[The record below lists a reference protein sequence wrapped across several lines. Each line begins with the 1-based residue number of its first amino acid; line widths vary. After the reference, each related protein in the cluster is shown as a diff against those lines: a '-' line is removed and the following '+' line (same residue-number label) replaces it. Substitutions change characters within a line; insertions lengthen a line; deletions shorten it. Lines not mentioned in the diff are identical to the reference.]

1 MNKIRKILAA
11 VMVCFASLSRCL
23 AADPVLVN
31 VDIGNP
37 PFMYVKEGKAAGI
50 YPAIIAAAFARM
62 GVPVTI
68 EAKPWKR
75 AIAEV
80 EEGKAGIGDF
90 YKNEER
96 IKKYDF
102 SEPIL
107 SENFAVF
114 FNKKN
119 PVNFRTLADFDGK
132 KVGVIRGWSY
142 GDAFDAARRNNRFII
157 YEVSSDSANLG
168 MLHLGRL
175 DVAVAVEE
183 SGQEEMAAS
192 KLTDIEQSRTY
203 LISNKG
209 HLAFAKTARK
219 TELLANFSK
228 TIATMKTD
236 GSLDKIVL
244 KELSK

>member
-1 MNKIRKILAA
+1 MNKISKILAA
-11 VMVCFASLSRCL
+11 AMLCLASLSSCF
-23 AADPVLVN
+23 AANPVLVN

-37 PFMYVKEGKAAGI
+37 PFMYVKDGKAAGV

-96 IKKYDF
+96 IRKFDF
-102 SEPIL
+102 SESIL

-119 PVNFRTLADFDGK
+119 PVNFRTLADLDGK
-132 KVGVIRGWSY
+132 RVGVIRGWSY
-142 GDAFDAARRNNRFII
+142 GDAFDAARRNNRFVI

-168 MLHLGRL
+168 MLQLGRL
-175 DVAVAVEE
+175 DIAVAVEE
-183 SGQEEMAAS
+183 SGNAEIAAS
-192 KLTDIEQSRTY
+192 KLTDIEQSRNY
-203 LISNKG
+203 LISSKG

-228 TIATMKTD
+228 TIAAMKAD
-236 GSLDKIVL
+236 GSLDRIVL